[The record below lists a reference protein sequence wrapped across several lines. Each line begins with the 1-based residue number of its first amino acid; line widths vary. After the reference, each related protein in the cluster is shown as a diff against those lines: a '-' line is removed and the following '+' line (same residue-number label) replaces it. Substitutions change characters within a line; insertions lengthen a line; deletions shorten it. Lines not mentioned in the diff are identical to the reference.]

1 MYISAEQGVCTVTK
15 FYPTDENYM
24 IYGIAQNWT
33 VTINCE
39 HILFSAGGIRI
50 TFPSD
55 WYIIETSACVLGGQ
69 NAAYRCT
76 ALRDSRTITITDF
89 VSSDIDEGT
98 TFTFDINSIRNPS
111 VIGLSYDIL
120 FESLSESGGVVD
132 FGTFTTAST
141 LFVYGNIKMFKV
153 TP

>member
-1 MYISAEQGVCTVTK
+1 LS
-15 FYPTDENYM
+15 
-24 IYGIAQNWT
+24 
-33 VTINCE
+33 
-39 HILFSAGGIRI
+39 
-50 TFPSD
+50 
-55 WYIIETSACVLGGQ
+55 
-69 NAAYRCT
+69 
-76 ALRDSRTITITDF
+76 DSRTITITDF

-132 FGTFTTAST
+132 FGTFTTASN

-153 TP
+153 TPLNFGVGQYPVYYNFII